1 MFPMQFP
8 VLWPFEANAFYNLFG
23 FDFLIFIIIYYTV
36 HVYCSF
42 NVPNTI
48 SNYRFIPIQMIQ
60 DIMETKEPS
69 ISKLSKMSWI
79 MIANAMLIDTSTW
92 AFPSYNIV
100 IGLLAKMV
108 VLHSGS
114 NSSDHQNEI
123 LVIVFFS
130 TTAIISIVFD
140 IVYCFCWGREV
151 RYMDANMT

>member
-1 MFPMQFP
+1 
-8 VLWPFEANAFYNLFG
+8 
-23 FDFLIFIIIYYTV
+23 
-36 HVYCSF
+36 
-42 NVPNTI
+42 
-48 SNYRFIPIQMIQ
+48 MIQ